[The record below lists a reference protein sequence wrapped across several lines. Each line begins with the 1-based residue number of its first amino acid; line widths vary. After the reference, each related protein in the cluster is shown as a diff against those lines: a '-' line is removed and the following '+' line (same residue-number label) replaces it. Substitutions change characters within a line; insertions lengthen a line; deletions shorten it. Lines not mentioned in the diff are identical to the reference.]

1 MFSCCPLNSSVLPDA
16 WSLQHWTVAIFSL
29 IYDLHKICCVRRI
42 RLCIYFCWKN
52 AVERGILNKHQR
64 IILHKAW
71 PWFWYARI
79 SIHPIIICFEC
90 VQLGVVFAFLWM
102 RVCIDYDIL
111 IFVIQTNSLVWTH
124 FRNRAMDDYAKLF
137 ACANI
142 EHTKMREPNSQ
153 STKYR
158 LIYCITS
165 QQFSL
170 DWCCMIMICLVRF
183 DDDFI
188 CAYIVHIYKTATIA
202 WK

>member
-1 MFSCCPLNSSVLPDA
+1 MCNRYFLILDHFSIELWQFFLWFTIYIKFVAYVESDYVCFFFLN
-16 WSLQHWTVAIFSL
+16 TV
-29 IYDLHKICCVRRI
+29 K
-42 RLCIYFCWKN
+42 
-52 AVERGILNKHQR
+52 RGIFKKHQR
-64 IILHKAW
+64 IILHKAR

-79 SIHPIIICFEC
+79 SIHPIIICFGC
-90 VQLGVVFAFLWM
+90 VQLGVVLRFCEC
-102 RVCIDYDIL
+102 VCIDYDIL
-111 IFVIQTNSLVWTH
+111 IFVIRTNRLVWTH
-124 FRNRAMDDYAKLF
+124 CRNRAMDDYAKLF